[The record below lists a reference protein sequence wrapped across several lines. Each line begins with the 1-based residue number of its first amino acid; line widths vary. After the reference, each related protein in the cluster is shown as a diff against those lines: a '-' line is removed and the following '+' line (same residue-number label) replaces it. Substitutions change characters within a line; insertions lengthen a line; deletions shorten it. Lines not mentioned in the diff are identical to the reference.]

1 MIEIFD
7 SYSVQST
14 YTTQQLFNLLA
25 EKYNNFYN
33 VVYDTNNPSNVT
45 ELWVNDSVYIT
56 IKNTYNYNI
65 YHTNGA
71 AMETLG
77 IPNGRFSLI
86 VTDDSVFVHSVD
98 IGTSQGAPKWLVI
111 TPIKNDQ
118 GTIELGVLADG
129 TSSTYFY
136 LFSKSQ
142 GILLSTYN
150 KNEEGVLRSSYYTV
164 LAPIYSLSS
173 PEYTDHCYQALISKP
188 TDDGRIILNNKKYYI
203 HDVIAIEYT

>member
-56 IKNTYNYNI
+56 IKDTSNYDI

-71 AMETLG
+71 VIKNLG

-98 IGTSQGAPKWLVI
+98 TGTSQSVPKWLVI

-129 TSSTYFY
+129 STS
-136 LFSKSQ
+136 
-142 GILLSTYN
+142 
-150 KNEEGVLRSSYYTV
+150 R
-164 LAPIYSLSS
+164 
-173 PEYTDHCYQALISKP
+173 
-188 TDDGRIILNNKKYYI
+188 
-203 HDVIAIEYT
+203 